1 MKKLLTCLVLVCAPA
16 LALASAG
23 GEHGGG
29 YWQPANNDV
38 NNTSSLQRGANYFVN
53 YCMGCHSL
61 QYVRYSSLIEDLG
74 ITEAQL
80 QEHLMYTADKSTAM
94 MTNAM
99 PPNDAERWFGI
110 TPPDLTLAAR
120 ARGTDWIY
128 NYLRA
133 FYLDES
139 RPTGMNNMVLPNA
152 SMPHVLAELQGYQVA
167 HFRAEQD
174 AQGNIHEIFEGF
186 ETVVPG
192 KLSGEEYDNVVRDIV
207 NFLDYAS
214 EPVQIERRNVGIGV
228 LAFLLVF
235 FLFAFFLKREYW
247 KDIH

>member
-1 MKKLLTCLVLVCAPA
+1 MKRLLTCLVLVCAPA

-23 GEHGGG
+23 GEHGD
-29 YWQPANNDV
+29 YWQLANNDV
-38 NNTSSLQRGANYFVN
+38 GNTSSLQRGAKYFVN

-74 ITEAQL
+74 ITETQL
-80 QEHLMYTADKSTAM
+80 QEYLMYTADKSTAM

-99 PPNDAERWFGI
+99 PPNDAGRWFGI
-110 TPPDLTLAAR
+110 TPPDLTLTAR

-133 FYLDES
+133 FYLDENQ
-139 RPTGMNNMVLPNA
+139 PTGVNNLVLPNA
-152 SMPHVLAELQGYQVA
+152 SMPHVLAGLQGYQVA

-174 AQGNIHEIFEGF
+174 AQGNIHEVFEGF
-186 ETVVPG
+186 ELVVPG
-192 KLSGEEYDNVVRDIV
+192 KLTAKEYDEVVRDIV
-207 NFLDYAS
+207 NFLDYTS
-214 EPVQIERRNVGIGV
+214 EPVQIERRNIGIGV
-228 LAFLLVF
+228 LTFLLVF